1 MLGKISFRY
10 KMFALPLLTTLAFF
24 AVLVTVQ
31 HFGNKNI
38 DLLALIQEG
47 HYPALELNRELKKDL
62 QGVQRSLHDAVS
74 NSDAEGMISAEPY
87 AQAFVENIEKSME
100 NPVLDST
107 ELRALQNQ
115 FTDYYESAEYVSE
128 QMISGGFSKSLA
140 QQIAETG
147 KKFDQLNELLE
158 TNAATRQVQIEDEF
172 QIALGSYKNATNN
185 ITFLLIAS
193 LLLLIPGAWII
204 ARSVMVPVT
213 EAIRVAKT
221 LTEGDLGVKID
232 IQSQD
237 EIGEMLSALDGLA
250 MRLKSII
257 HQVHGE
263 SEGISTAAEQVAA
276 SSQGLSHGTS
286 EQAAAVEQTSST
298 LEEMSASIT
307 QNADNSRRLEQ
318 MATKGV
324 NDAEESGKAVNE
336 TVTAMETIAN
346 RISIVEE
353 IAYQTNLLALNAA
366 IEAARAGEHGKGFA
380 VVAAEVRKLAE
391 RSQAAAQEI
400 GDVASMSVK
409 ASKRS
414 GDLLSELVPS
424 IQGTAEFVQE
434 VAAASREQSSS
445 VGQMSQAMEQMDR
458 VTQKNASSAEELS
471 STAEQLAAQAL
482 GLKKLMGFF
491 HISSGSMN
499 GSGNPGEVG
508 GNKRPAMESLGWT
521 PENQGSSERGL
532 DSDRSAGIDIDD
544 DFTNF

>member
-1 MLGKISFRY
+1 MLGQISFRH
-10 KMFALPLLTTLAFF
+10 KMFALPLLTTLAFV
-24 AVLVTVQ
+24 AVLITVQ

-38 DLLALIQEG
+38 DLLALIQKG
-47 HYPALELNRELKKDL
+47 HYPALELNRDLKKDL

-74 NSDAEGMISAEPY
+74 DSDAEGMIAAEPY
-87 AQAFVENIEKSME
+87 AQAFVQNIEKSMG
-100 NPVLDST
+100 NPVLNAT
-107 ELRALQNQ
+107 ELKALQNQ
-115 FTDYYESAEYVSE
+115 FTDYYESAEHVSE

-140 QQIAETG
+140 QKIAETG
-147 KKFDQLNELLE
+147 KKFDQLSETLK
-158 TNAATRQVQIEDEF
+158 TNAASRQVEIEDEF
-172 QIALGSYKNATNN
+172 HIALGSYQAATNN
-185 ITFLLIAS
+185 ITYLLIAS
-193 LLLLIPGAWII
+193 LLVLIPGAWII
-204 ARSVMVPVT
+204 TRSVTIPVT
-213 EAIRVAKT
+213 EAIRVATK
-221 LTEGDLGVKID
+221 LTEGDLGVQIE
-232 IQSQD
+232 INSED
-237 EIGEMLSALDGLA
+237 EIGEMLGALGSLA
-250 MRLKSII
+250 MRLKNII
-257 HQVHGE
+257 QQVHGE

-491 HISSGSMN
+491 HISLGSMN
-499 GSGNPGEVG
+499 GGGTPGEVG
-508 GNKRPAMESLGWT
+508 GNARPATESLSWT
-521 PENQGSSERGL
+521 PESNGSSESGF
-532 DSDRSAGIDIDD
+532 DPDRSAGIDIDD

>member
-1 MLGKISFRY
+1 MLGKFSFRH
-10 KMFALPLLTTLAFF
+10 KMFALPLLTTLAFV
-24 AVLVTVQ
+24 AVMITVQ

-38 DLLALIQEG
+38 DLLALIQAG

-74 NSDAEGMISAEPY
+74 DSDAEGMIAAEPY
-87 AQAFVENIEKSME
+87 AESFVDSIEKSMD
-100 NPVLDST
+100 NPVLDAT
-107 ELRALQNQ
+107 ELKTLQNR
-115 FTDYYESAEYVSE
+115 FTSYYESAEHVSE

-147 KKFDQLNELLE
+147 KKFDHLSELLE
-158 TNAATRQVQIEDEF
+158 TNAASRQVQIEDEF
-172 QIALGSYKNATNN
+172 KIALGSYRGATNN
-185 ITFLLIAS
+185 ITYLLVFS

-204 ARSVMVPVT
+204 TRSVTIPVT
-213 EAIRVAKT
+213 EAIRVAKV
-221 LTEGDLGVKID
+221 LTEGELGVQIEIK
-232 IQSQD
+232 SQD
-237 EIGEMLSALDGLA
+237 EIGEMLGALDGLA
-250 MRLKSII
+250 MRLKNII
-257 HQVHGE
+257 QQVHGE

-324 NDAEESGKAVNE
+324 NDAEDSGKAVNE

-414 GDLLSELVPS
+414 GDLLAELVPS

-499 GSGNPGEVG
+499 GVGNPDEAAA
-508 GNKRPAMESLGWT
+508 NARPAGESLGWT
-521 PENQGSSERGL
+521 PENSSSAGSDFDTE
-532 DSDRSAGIDIDD
+532 RSAGIDIDD

>member
-1 MLGKISFRY
+1 MDMLGKISFRH
-10 KMFALPLLTTLAFF
+10 KMFALPLLTTLAFI
-24 AVLVTVQ
+24 AVMVTVQ

-38 DLLALIQEG
+38 KLLALIQTG
-47 HYPALELNRELKKDL
+47 HYPALELNRELKKNL
-62 QGVQRSLHDAVS
+62 QAVQRSLHDAVS
-74 NSDAEGMISAEPY
+74 DSDAEGMVTAEPY
-87 AQAFVENIEKSME
+87 AEAFIQNLEKSMG
-100 NPVLDST
+100 NPVLDA
-107 ELRALQNQ
+107 EDLKALQSL
-115 FTDYYESAEYVSE
+115 FTDYYESAEHVSE

-140 QQIAETG
+140 QGIAETG
-147 KKFDQLNELLE
+147 KKFDQLTEQLD
-158 TNAATRQVQIEDEF
+158 TNAANRQVQIEEEF
-172 QIALGSYKNATNN
+172 QVALGSYRDATNN
-185 ITFLLIAS
+185 ITYLLVTSLLI
-193 LLLLIPGAWII
+193 LIPGAWFIT
-204 ARSVMVPVT
+204 RSVTIPVT

-221 LTEGDLGVKID
+221 LTEGDLGVQIN

-237 EIGEMLSALDGLA
+237 EIGEMLGALDGLA

-257 HQVHGE
+257 QQVHGE

-482 GLKKLMGFF
+482 GLKKLMSFF
-491 HISSGSMN
+491 HIS
-499 GSGNPGEVG
+499 GNVNLGEADGNARPGT
-508 GNKRPAMESLGWT
+508 ESLSWT
-521 PENQGSSERGL
+521 PEKGGSSDQGLER
-532 DSDRSAGIDIDD
+532 DRSAGIDIDD

>member
-1 MLGKISFRY
+1 MLGRISFRY
-10 KMFALPLLTTLAFF
+10 KMFALPMLTMLAFL
-24 AVLVTVQ
+24 AVMITVQ

-74 NSDAEGMISAEPY
+74 DSDAEGMITAEPY
-87 AQAFVENIEKSME
+87 AQAFVENIDKSMD
-100 NPVLDST
+100 NPVLNAD
-107 ELRALQNQ
+107 ELKELQNL
-115 FTDYYESAEYVSE
+115 FNDYYESAERVSE

-140 QQIAETG
+140 QEISSTG
-147 KKFDQLNELLE
+147 KKFDQLSEQLE
-158 TNAATRQVQIEDEF
+158 ENAATRQVQIETEF
-172 QIALGSYKNATNN
+172 HTALASYREATNT
-185 ITFLLIAS
+185 ITYTLILSLLI
-193 LLLLIPGAWII
+193 LIPGAWII
-204 ARSVMVPVT
+204 ARSVTIPVS
-213 EAIRVAKT
+213 EAIRVAKA
-221 LTEGDLGVKID
+221 LTAGDLGVQIA

-237 EIGEMLSALDGLA
+237 EIGEMLGALDGLA
-250 MRLKSII
+250 MRLKNII
-257 HQVHGE
+257 QQVHGE

-336 TVTAMETIAN
+336 TVTAMETIAD

-482 GLKKLMGFF
+482 GLKKLMSFF
-491 HISSGSMN
+491 RIS
-499 GSGNPGEVG
+499 G
-508 GNKRPAMESLGWT
+508 GNAQNPADTGGPGPSESLAWT
-521 PENQGSSERGL
+521 PGNSAPTEGGYSP
-532 DSDRSAGIDIDD
+532 DPSAGVDIDD